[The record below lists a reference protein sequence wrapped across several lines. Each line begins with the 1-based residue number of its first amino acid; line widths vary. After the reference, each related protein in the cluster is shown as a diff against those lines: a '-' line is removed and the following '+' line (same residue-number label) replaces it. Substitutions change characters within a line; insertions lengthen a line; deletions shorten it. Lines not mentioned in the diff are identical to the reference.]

1 MKENFYADLFNV
13 KLTPTQRRVL
23 TQMYEAGS
31 PMSIEEVGGLIGGE
45 SANWP
50 PTARVFLSKLRR
62 VLDGTGWGISTN
74 KGGSRNPGAYC
85 VEFVGS
91 E

>member
-1 MKENFYADLFNV
+1 MKENFYQDLFNV

-23 TQMYEAGS
+23 TEMYEAGS
-31 PMSIEEVGGLIGGE
+31 PMSIEDVGNIVGGE

-62 VLDGTGWGISTN
+62 VLDGTGWGVSTN
-74 KGGSRNPGAYC
+74 RGGHGKPGAYSI
-85 VEFVGS
+85 VKDGE
-91 E
+91 